1 MTIWTV
7 IPFQALVSH
16 VTKLPDD
23 VITPVIP
30 PPLPSPAFE
39 LPMIHRP
46 QHSND
51 LQTPTTPTGP
61 VSSVEAKY
69 CLAVTM
75 HCSMLCEWFSFDFV
89 LCFTTAGVPAFGY
102 NQYIIIIIVLN
113 HPLPLW
119 SFSGIMNKYF
129 KWNIVRLTIP
139 TSRRQTS
146 WLFTR
151 VAEDVNSELT
161 RTNPASSQG
170 VTWYWGLQTTRPVL

>member
-1 MTIWTV
+1 MTIRTV
-7 IPFQALVSH
+7 IHFQALVSH

-75 HCSMLCEWFSFDFV
+75 HCSMLCE
-89 LCFTTAGVPAFGY
+89 
-102 NQYIIIIIVLN
+102 
-113 HPLPLW
+113 
-119 SFSGIMNKYF
+119 
-129 KWNIVRLTIP
+129 
-139 TSRRQTS
+139 
-146 WLFTR
+146 
-151 VAEDVNSELT
+151 
-161 RTNPASSQG
+161 
-170 VTWYWGLQTTRPVL
+170 